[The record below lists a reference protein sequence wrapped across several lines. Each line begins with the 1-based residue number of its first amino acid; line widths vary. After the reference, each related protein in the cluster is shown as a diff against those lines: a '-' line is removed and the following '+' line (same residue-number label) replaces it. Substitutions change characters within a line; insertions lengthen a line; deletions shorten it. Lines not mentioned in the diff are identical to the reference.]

1 MSTGQQSQKNSGEKN
16 VPAHEHGPR
25 PDASKADFETMV
37 AQYLASN
44 PIVKTDRKTSEMEVR
59 FGTNNRLAKPI
70 SKIDYDNVVGELL
83 ASGFTTTNPGGLS
96 ILRIQNEYIDPR
108 TGETKISNIRGE
120 IVGVD
125 LIQEYCK
132 TNSIEKVIN
141 MPSSISA
148 SSDKI
153 KFTQKSPPRVGDKPI
168 KPVDMFDFNFRLS
181 FQLEQDF
188 TVKSNIGQG
197 IINRW
202 LDSKKLFRYINRV
215 RFYHPH
221 FPVFADLSIV
231 KGSKKVNRVPIP
243 EVTIQKAGVFTNQ
256 ETYEIE
262 LEIDNRRVGP
272 GTPYNDAKELSNV
285 IRKCIRIVLGGL
297 QGTHY
302 PIAYSEREKVM
313 QSYMALVHGKQ
324 YQQRRVLPRDF
335 IGPSS
340 YTLQLENIQPTETSE
355 EASSIVPNIRKN
367 YTVTDKADG
376 DRTLMFISENGRI
389 YMIDTNMNVI
399 FTGMIAPDKTL
410 HRSLLDGEYIRYDKE
425 KRALNL
431 YAAFDIYYIAGESKR
446 ELGFVPVEE
455 DDVQNNFRLPL
466 LNEYVRNLKPI
477 SIVDERAADI
487 QSGKSPNLERGTKEA
502 TEKAKPCAV
511 QIQCKTFYSDTT
523 GSTIFAGCSTIL
535 SNTADGLYPYTTDGL
550 IFTPTSTGVG
560 SNRIGAAGPLH
571 KTTWSESFKW
581 KPPAYNTID
590 FLVSVKKD
598 KNGKDEI
605 HHIFQEGND
614 MTRGQSVIQYK
625 TLVLRCGFDERKHGY
640 LNPMLDMINDQLP
653 SVGDLDNE
661 DTYKPVAFQ
670 PTNPYD
676 PDACLCNI
684 LLKEDGQGTMVMM
697 TAEHEYFEEDT
708 IVEFSYDGTKEKGW
722 KWQPLRVR
730 NDKTSEF
737 RSNMKNY
744 GNAYHVANGNWHSI
758 HNPITEEMITTG
770 QSIPETTANEDVY
783 YNRSS
788 RDTSTKG
795 LRDFH
800 NLYVKR
806 KLILGVSNRDNT
818 LIDYAVGKA
827 GDLPKWLAAKLSFV
841 FGIDV
846 SKDNI
851 ENHIDGACARFLN
864 YRKKYKDM
872 PGALFVHGNSGN
884 NIRTGKALMSEK
896 DREIARAI
904 FGNGPKDR
912 KVLGDGVYKRYGVG
926 QDGFNVS
933 SCQFAMHY
941 FFENPTVFHQFLR
954 NVAECTR
961 IGGYY
966 IATCYD
972 GKTVFKKLAK
982 KNRGEG
988 MVIMRDEK
996 KIYEIIK
1003 QYDQTGFPDDETS
1016 LGYAIDVYQESINKV
1031 FREYLVNYDYLVRVF
1046 ENYGFV
1052 PISEADAR
1060 SMQLPG
1066 ATGLFETMFSSMENE
1081 VKRNPLR
1088 NSDYGMAS
1096 QMSEEEKRISYMN
1109 RYFVFKKIRNVNVE
1123 KVPKFVETPAQD
1135 DEDEAQAV
1143 EEEEKTAKP
1152 VARKLKG
1159 RKIVLDKYSPIDES
1173 PVPMA
1178 EPVTQPP
1185 KPPVAQFGKKVV
1197 IIRKPKKDT

>member
-1 MSTGQQSQKNSGEKN
+1 
-16 VPAHEHGPR
+16 
-25 PDASKADFETMV
+25 
-37 AQYLASN
+37 
-44 PIVKTDRKTSEMEVR
+44 
-59 FGTNNRLAKPI
+59 
-70 SKIDYDNVVGELL
+70 
-83 ASGFTTTNPGGLS
+83 
-96 ILRIQNEYIDPR
+96 
-108 TGETKISNIRGE
+108 
-120 IVGVD
+120 
-125 LIQEYCK
+125 
-132 TNSIEKVIN
+132 
-141 MPSSISA
+141 
-148 SSDKI
+148 
-153 KFTQKSPPRVGDKPI
+153 
-168 KPVDMFDFNFRLS
+168 MFDFNFRLS

-272 GTPYNDAKELSNV
+272 GTPYNDAKDLSNV

-302 PIAYSEREKVM
+302 PISYSERDKVM
-313 QSYMALVHGKQ
+313 QSYMSLIHGEQ
-324 YQQRRVLPRDF
+324 YQPRRVLPRDF

-355 EASSIVPNIRKN
+355 EASSIVPNIRKK

-376 DRTLMFISENGRI
+376 DRMLMFISENGRI
-389 YMIDTNMNVI
+389 YMIDTNMNAI

-425 KRALNL
+425 KRSLNL
-431 YAAFDIYYIAGESKR
+431 YAAFDIYYIAGESTR
-446 ELGFVPVEE
+446 EMGFVPVEE
-455 DDVQNNFRLPL
+455 DDVKNNFRLPL

-477 SIVDERAADI
+477 SIVDERAADV
-487 QSGKSPNLERGTKEA
+487 QSGKTPNLERGIKEA
-502 TEKAKPCAV
+502 AEKAKPCAV

-523 GSTIFAGCSTIL
+523 GSTIFSGCSTIL
-535 SNTADGLYPYTTDGL
+535 SNSADGLYPYTTDGL

-560 SNRIGAAGPLH
+560 SNRIGAAGPLF

-653 SVGDLDNE
+653 SVGELDNE
-661 DTYKPVAFQ
+661 ETYKPVAFQ

-697 TAEHEYFEEDT
+697 TADHEYFEEDT
-708 IVEFSYDGTKEKGW
+708 IVEFSYDGSKEKGW

-758 HNPITEEMITTG
+758 HNPITEDMITTG
-770 QSIPETTANEDVY
+770 LAIPETTANEDVY

-800 NLYVKR
+800 NLFVKR
-806 KLILGVSNRDNT
+806 KLILGVSSRDNT
-818 LIDYAVGKA
+818 LIDYAVGKG
-827 GDLPKWLAAKLSFV
+827 GDFPKWLAAKLSFV

-864 YRKKYKDM
+864 YRKKYRDM

-884 NIRTGKALMSEK
+884 NIRTGKAMMSEK
-896 DREIARAI
+896 DREITRAV

-912 KVLGDGVYKRYGVG
+912 AVLGEGVYKRYGVG

-1031 FREYLVNYDYLVRVF
+1031 FREYLVNYDYLVRIF

-1066 ATGLFETMFSSMENE
+1066 ATGLFETLFSSMENE

-1123 KVPKFVETPAQD
+1123 KVPKFVETPQEG
-1135 DEDEAQAV
+1135 DEEA
-1143 EEEEKTAKP
+1143 EEEEEAARDAEEEKKAKP

-1159 RKIVLDKYSPIDES
+1159 KKIVLDKYSPIDES
-1173 PVPMA
+1173 QVPVA
-1178 EPVTQPP
+1178 EPMVAPVAQPASL
-1185 KPPVAQFGKKVV
+1185 PVAQFGKKVV

>member
-313 QSYMALVHGKQ
+313 QSYMALVHGPQ
-324 YQQRRVLPRDF
+324 YQPRRVLPRDF

-376 DRTLMFISENGRI
+376 DRALMFISENGRI

-502 TEKAKPCAV
+502 AEKAKPCAV
-511 QIQCKTFYSDTT
+511 RIQCKTFYSDTT

-560 SNRIGAAGPLH
+560 SNRIGAAGPLF

-653 SVGDLDNE
+653 SVGELDNE
-661 DTYKPVAFQ
+661 ETYKPVAFQ

-697 TAEHEYFEEDT
+697 TADHEYFEEDT

-783 YNRSS
+783 YNRST

-884 NIRTGKALMSEK
+884 NIRSGKALMSEK

-926 QDGFNVS
+926 QEGFNVS

-1031 FREYLVNYDYLVRVF
+1031 FREYLVNYDYLVRIF

-1135 DEDEAQAV
+1135 EEDEAQAGDV
-1143 EEEEKTAKP
+1143 EEEKTTKP

-1173 PVPMA
+1173 PMA
-1178 EPVTQPP
+1178 TQ
-1185 KPPVAQFGKKVV
+1185 PVAQFGKKVV

>member
-16 VPAHEHGPR
+16 VPARDHGTK

-37 AQYLASN
+37 SHYLASN

-83 ASGFTTTNPGGLS
+83 ASGFTTTNPTGLS

-153 KFTQKSPPRVGDKPI
+153 KFTQKSPPKIGDKPI

-215 RFYHPH
+215 RFYHPY

-272 GTPYNDAKELSNV
+272 GTPYNTAKELSDV

-302 PIAYSEREKVM
+302 PISYSERDKVM
-313 QSYMALVHGKQ
+313 QSYMSLVHGEQ
-324 YQQRRVLPRDF
+324 YQSRRVLPRDF

-355 EASSIVPNIRKN
+355 EASSIVPNIRKK

-376 DRTLMFISENGRI
+376 DRMLMFISENGRI

-446 ELGFVPVEE
+446 EMGFVPVEE

-466 LNEYVRNLKPI
+466 LNEYIRNLKPI
-477 SIVDERAADI
+477 SVVDERAADV
-487 QSGKSPNLERGTKEA
+487 QSGKTPNLERGTKEA
-502 TEKAKPCAV
+502 VEKAKPCAV

-560 SNRIGAAGPLH
+560 SNRIGAAGPF
-571 KTTWSESFKW
+571 SR
-581 KPPAYNTID
+581 
-590 FLVSVKKD
+590 
-598 KNGKDEI
+598 
-605 HHIFQEGND
+605 Q
-614 MTRGQSVIQYK
+614 RG
-625 TLVLRCGFDERKHGY
+625 
-640 LNPMLDMINDQLP
+640 
-653 SVGDLDNE
+653 
-661 DTYKPVAFQ
+661 
-670 PTNPYD
+670 
-676 PDACLCNI
+676 
-684 LLKEDGQGTMVMM
+684 
-697 TAEHEYFEEDT
+697 
-708 IVEFSYDGTKEKGW
+708 
-722 KWQPLRVR
+722 R
-730 NDKTSEF
+730 N
-737 RSNMKNY
+737 
-744 GNAYHVANGNWHSI
+744 HS
-758 HNPITEEMITTG
+758 
-770 QSIPETTANEDVY
+770 
-783 YNRSS
+783 
-788 RDTSTKG
+788 
-795 LRDFH
+795 
-800 NLYVKR
+800 
-806 KLILGVSNRDNT
+806 
-818 LIDYAVGKA
+818 
-827 GDLPKWLAAKLSFV
+827 
-841 FGIDV
+841 
-846 SKDNI
+846 
-851 ENHIDGACARFLN
+851 
-864 YRKKYKDM
+864 
-872 PGALFVHGNSGN
+872 SGN
-884 NIRTGKALMSEK
+884 HQHTIRL
-896 DREIARAI
+896 
-904 FGNGPKDR
+904 
-912 KVLGDGVYKRYGVG
+912 
-926 QDGFNVS
+926 
-933 SCQFAMHY
+933 
-941 FFENPTVFHQFLR
+941 
-954 NVAECTR
+954 
-961 IGGYY
+961 
-966 IATCYD
+966 
-972 GKTVFKKLAK
+972 
-982 KNRGEG
+982 
-988 MVIMRDEK
+988 
-996 KIYEIIK
+996 
-1003 QYDQTGFPDDETS
+1003 
-1016 LGYAIDVYQESINKV
+1016 
-1031 FREYLVNYDYLVRVF
+1031 
-1046 ENYGFV
+1046 
-1052 PISEADAR
+1052 ISW
-1060 SMQLPG
+1060 
-1066 ATGLFETMFSSMENE
+1066 
-1081 VKRNPLR
+1081 
-1088 NSDYGMAS
+1088 
-1096 QMSEEEKRISYMN
+1096 
-1109 RYFVFKKIRNVNVE
+1109 
-1123 KVPKFVETPAQD
+1123 
-1135 DEDEAQAV
+1135 
-1143 EEEEKTAKP
+1143 
-1152 VARKLKG
+1152 
-1159 RKIVLDKYSPIDES
+1159 
-1173 PVPMA
+1173 
-1178 EPVTQPP
+1178 
-1185 KPPVAQFGKKVV
+1185 
-1197 IIRKPKKDT
+1197 